1 MEENKML
8 DFYKTGGGRKLF
20 DSTLPEI
27 GRQLKR
33 VADQLERANDL
44 KEKELGIQKQST
56 GEEMTQEEKEKTID
70 VSSQKMDRELFW
82 SAHPKIY

>member
-1 MEENKML
+1 ML

-44 KEKELGIQKQST
+44 KEKELGIKKQST
-56 GEEMTQEEKEKTID
+56 VDGDESIPFEDEAGCEAGRSIM
-70 VSSQKMDRELFW
+70 
-82 SAHPKIY
+82 

>member
-1 MEENKML
+1 ML

-20 DSTLPEI
+20 DSTLPAI

-44 KEKELGIQKQST
+44 KEKELGL
-56 GEEMTQEEKEKTID
+56 
-70 VSSQKMDRELFW
+70 KMDGDPQQ
-82 SAHPKIY
+82 SAEQDDAEDDAEALSFTMIRAAK

>member
-1 MEENKML
+1 ML

-20 DSTLPEI
+20 DSTLPAI

-33 VADQLERANDL
+33 VADQLERANNL

-70 VSSQKMDRELFW
+70 VDQKMDRELFW

>member
-1 MEENKML
+1 ML

-44 KEKELGIQKQST
+44 KEKELGIKKQST
-56 GEEMTQEEKEKTID
+56 GDGDKSLPWEDEAGCESGRSI
-70 VSSQKMDRELFW
+70 
-82 SAHPKIY
+82 I

>member
-1 MEENKML
+1 ML

-33 VADQLERANDL
+33 VADQLERANNL
-44 KEKELGIQKQST
+44 KEKELGIKKQSPDDP
-56 GEEMTQEEKEKTID
+56 MTQEQLD
-70 VSSQKMDRELFW
+70 VLSQEMDRNLL
-82 SAHPKIY
+82 P